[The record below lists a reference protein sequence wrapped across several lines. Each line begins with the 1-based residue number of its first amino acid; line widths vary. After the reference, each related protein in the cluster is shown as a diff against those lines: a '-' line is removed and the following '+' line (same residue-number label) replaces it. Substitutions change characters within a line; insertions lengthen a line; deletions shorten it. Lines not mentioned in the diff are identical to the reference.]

1 MENLN
6 ALNQK
11 ALTNGEEIFET
22 IKGFITNAEE
32 EILIAVAWITDREIY
47 DLLLKKLKQGVKVEL
62 LVNSDNTNEE
72 LDLEIINT
80 YENGY
85 FSKIKMDSYYGTFHP
100 KFCVIDSQFVVFGSS
115 NFSVS
120 ARRHNQEMV
129 VVGTTKENAKQYIDA
144 FNHFKEANGKVIK
157 SNNYVERKENTERTK
172 VISDYE
178 KLLEN
183 LIGTEVKDFDR
194 TAYVKDGY
202 ERAKSSLGEYTI
214 LHHSLDSIYYRFV
227 QDVELTDND
236 KTRVIAK
243 IKEARLTYIK
253 TRDLEHNVKVAGV
266 NAEFQNLKDFNA
278 IEIQKNEVEIEKNET
293 KISTII
299 NTEISS
305 KKDEIE
311 KSKLKVNEKK
321 LEFIQP
327 KYKLFELIPSIFFN
341 VALLVYLFLF
351 YSSAGYILTFL
362 ELDLEIANANG
373 EQLNVGVFNPDAIPK
388 ALDHGIW
395 GLFII
400 IVYFTLPTAFAISST
415 FVKNRYVSIF
425 LTYVV
430 GLIAID
436 FFISLKVSQILWQAD
451 ILSNKRD
458 LNDQW
463 SWGALFSDSNF
474 YLTFVLGALALIIF
488 KFTYKHL
495 IEQFAERNPSIMVQR
510 NNVEIGIIKEE
521 IKSYENQIVSLE
533 LTISELNT
541 QNLGLKQKIKESDYT
556 LSNLESKKLAKLEQ
570 LELDHNTT
578 LQFIENVTSVVLN
591 KIENNNTNL
600 SLSAFRDR
608 CASFFEGWNNFLHE
622 HYAQD
627 LATEKSLQAQSIY
640 QDYIKRLAAS
650 KNTVAIEM

>member
-1 MENLN
+1 MESLN

-11 ALTNGEEIFET
+11 ALINGEEIFET

-32 EILIAVAWITDREIY
+32 EILVAVAWITDKEIY
-47 DLLLKKLKQGVKVEL
+47 DLLLNKLKDGVKVEL
-62 LVNSDNTNEE
+62 LVNSDKTNEE
-72 LDLEIINT
+72 LDLDLINT
-80 YENGY
+80 YANGY

-100 KFCVIDSQFVVFGSS
+100 KFCVIDSQYVVFGSS

-144 FNHFKEANGKVIK
+144 FNQFKEANGKI
-157 SNNYVERKENTERTK
+157 SNNYIERKESTDRTR

-194 TAYVKDGY
+194 TAYVKDGF
-202 ERAKSSLGEYTI
+202 ERSKSSLGEYTI

-253 TRDLEHNVKVAGV
+253 TRDLENSVKVAGV

-311 KSKLKVNEKK
+311 KAKLKVNEKK

-362 ELDLEIANANG
+362 ELDLEIARANG
-373 EQLNVGVFNPDAIPK
+373 EQLNVGVINPDAIPR

-400 IVYFTLPTAFAISST
+400 LVYFTLPTAFAISNT
-415 FVKNRYVSIF
+415 FVKNKVVSFI

-436 FFISLKVSQILWQAD
+436 FFISLKVSQILWKAD

-541 QNLGLKQKIKESDYT
+541 QNLGLKQKIKEADYI

-627 LATEKSLQAQSIY
+627 LAAEKSFQAQSIY
-640 QDYIKRLAAS
+640 QDYIKKLAAS
-650 KNTVAIEM
+650 KNAVAIEL